1 MRYVGFFRSAI
12 VLRRRARAG
21 VRTLDPGQ
29 VAGCEAI
36 LAEGER
42 RQLSDTRGLAYILA
56 TAFWET
62 ARSMQP
68 VREIG
73 RGRGKPYGTADP
85 NTHQTYYGRGFVQLT
100 WKANYAA
107 MGKVCGLDLVAAP
120 DHALQPEVAI
130 AILFEGMQR
139 GLFTG
144 RKLADFFGAGEA
156 DWVGA
161 RRIINGQDR
170 AETIAGY
177 ARCFDA
183 ALQKASV
190 AAHAEPPAPAGLA
203 ARFKS
208 FFRLAPRS

>member
-1 MRYVGFFRSAI
+1 MSVRFDRRLFFDAVREPVFGTLGSA
-12 VLRRRARAG
+12 A
-21 VRTLDPGQ
+21 

-42 RQLSDTRGLAYILA
+42 RQMFDTRPLAYILA

-85 NTHQTYYGRGFVQLT
+85 ETHQTYYGRGFVQLT

-107 MGKVCGLDLVAAP
+107 MGEVCGLDLVAAP
-120 DHALQPEVAI
+120 DHALKPDVAI
-130 AILFEGMQR
+130 IILFEGMER

-144 RKLADFFGAGEA
+144 RKLADFFGAKRT

-177 ARCFDA
+177 ADHFDV
-183 ALQKASV
+183 ALRQAPV
-190 AAHAEPPAPAGLA
+190 AVPAQSPAPAGLA

-208 FFRLAPRS
+208 FFHIASRS